1 MLRSEPFEQLVAA
14 RLLDFFGAETPWQRR
29 LWDVG
34 TCLSLHEIV
43 EAADAVVAGALSI
56 EALNWLKG
64 SVLELTGRDIGTG
77 TTAERSTLTAA
88 LKGNVG
94 QGSFDARVI
103 ARIAES
109 AESHYLQRWSV
120 ALASGES
127 WGAERVAR
135 SIASHMLGL
144 GFSTEYLHRW
154 WTYRVRHE
162 DGERT
167 LGDLVEDAHVRS
179 LDPPSAYEVT
189 IPLQRATTRA
199 YEIPGWISP
208 DEASNLLTPLNK
220 KPIAGLAGALRI
232 SVTARDPSAAVE
244 MSADAMDRY
253 VARITLGGGG
263 EGLAP
268 FPYVWV
274 NAHAGHQRVRLR
286 RSRGLELPVLLRR
299 VEPIT
304 SSVAPRIDS
313 SLELLGPVDR
323 GPVSSAVAGGWAAV
337 ETLLTAPGD
346 RGKVQAADR
355 LAALI
360 ACSFP
365 RAELT
370 RVAHHVLERD
380 KDENREL
387 AASLAEATT
396 NTNAAGRLAKHL
408 ATSDVVCD
416 DVSDQAAVQRLQ
428 ALVRHPNAGLRDVEA
443 HLQRSLRR
451 LYRVRNLVLHN
462 AATDSLTLSAALLA
476 SAPLLGAGI
485 DRVVR
490 GALIQDIEPLDL
502 AARARIV
509 IDNADHLSSG
519 DLADLLQL
527 ADT

>member
-1 MLRSEPFEQLVAA
+1 MLRSEPLDQLVAV

-34 TCLSLHEIV
+34 TCVSLREIV
-43 EAADAVVAGALSI
+43 EAANAVVAGALSS

-64 SVLELTGRDIGTG
+64 SVLELSGRDVGIGTP
-77 TTAERSTLTAA
+77 AERSTLTAA
-88 LKGNVG
+88 LKGNVA

-103 ARIAES
+103 DQIAES
-109 AESHYLQRWSV
+109 AEDLYLRNWSV
-120 ALASGES
+120 ALAAGGDWRGE
-127 WGAERVAR
+127 RIAR
-135 SIASHMLGL
+135 SVASHMLGL
-144 GFSTEYLHRW
+144 GFSGEYLHRW
-154 WTYRVRHE
+154 WSYRIRHE
-162 DGERT
+162 AGERS
-167 LGDLVEDAHVRS
+167 LAELVEDAHSRS
-179 LDPPSAYEVT
+179 LEALTKHEV
-189 IPLQRATTRA
+189 IVPLQRATSRA
-199 YEIPGWISP
+199 HEIPGWISP
-208 DEASNLLTPLNK
+208 EDASALLTPLNK

-232 SVTARDPSAAVE
+232 MVTARDPLAAVE
-244 MSADAMDRY
+244 SSADVIDRY

-268 FPYVWV
+268 LPYVWV
-274 NAHAGHQRVRLR
+274 NTYTGFQRLRLR

-299 VEPIT
+299 DEPIT
-304 SSVAPRIDS
+304 DSVAPRIDS

-370 RVAHHVLERD
+370 RLAHHIVEHD
-380 KDENREL
+380 KDANPEL
-387 AASLAEATT
+387 ADALESATT
-396 NTNAAGRLAKHL
+396 NTTAAGRLAKHL
-408 ATSDVVCD
+408 ETSDVVFG
-416 DVSDQAAVQRLQ
+416 DVSDQAASRRLQ
-428 ALVRHPNAGLRDVEA
+428 ALVRRPNEGLRDIEE

-462 AATDSLTLSAALLA
+462 AATDSLTLSAALLTA
-476 SAPLLGAGI
+476 APLLGAGI

-490 GALIQDIEPLDL
+490 GALLQDIEPLDL

-509 IDNADHLSSG
+509 IDNADHSSAG

-527 ADT
+527 AET

>member
-29 LWDVG
+29 LWDIG
-34 TCLSLHEIV
+34 TCLSLREIA
-43 EAADAVVAGALSI
+43 EASDAVVSGALSD
-56 EALNWLKG
+56 EALSWLKA
-64 SVLELTGRDIGTG
+64 SVLEQTGRDVGIGTA
-77 TTAERSTLTAA
+77 AERSTLTGA
-88 LKGNVG
+88 LKGKVG
-94 QGSFDARVI
+94 RGTFDARIIESV
-103 ARIAES
+103 AAS

-120 ALASGES
+120 ALSSDGPRR
-127 WGAERVAR
+127 AERVAR
-135 SIASHMLGL
+135 SIAGHMLGL
-144 GFSTEYLHRW
+144 GFSSEYLHRW
-154 WTYRVRHE
+154 WTYRIRHE

-167 LGDLVEDAHVRS
+167 LADLVEDAHARS
-179 LDPPSAYEVT
+179 LEPTSTHEVI

-199 YEIPGWISP
+199 YEIPGWIAP
-208 DEASNLLTPLNK
+208 EAASDLLTPMNK

-232 SVTARDPSAAVE
+232 SVTAHDPCAAVE
-244 MSADAMDRY
+244 LSADVVDRY

-274 NAHAGHQRVRLR
+274 SAHARHQRLTLR

-346 RGKVQAADR
+346 RGKVHAADR

-370 RVAHHVLERD
+370 RLAHHILERERD
-380 KDENREL
+380 TNTEL
-387 AASLAEATT
+387 AQSLEEATT
-396 NTNAAGRLAKHL
+396 NTNTAGRLAKHL
-408 ATSDVVCD
+408 ATKDVICE
-416 DVSDQAAVQRLQ
+416 DVSDQAAVRRLQ
-428 ALVRHPNAGLRDVEA
+428 TLVRQPSSSLRDVEA

-462 AATDSLTLSAALLA
+462 AATDSLALPAALLT
-476 SAPLLGAGI
+476 STPLLGAGI
-485 DRVVR
+485 DRLVR

-509 IDNADHLSSG
+509 IDNADQLSSG

-527 ADT
+527 ADS